1 MPVGKDKKVRK
12 DLQDQVAVATSTARS
27 SMIACHAL
35 LLLRVRGG

>member
-1 MPVGKDKKVRK
+1 MPVRKDKKVRK